1 MEAWQT
7 EPFRP
12 AAGLSSPHAQTIFAR
27 YARSTRVPRRRRERW
42 ELSDGDFLDAD
53 IVDGASDA
61 PWLVVLH
68 GLEGSSD
75 AGYVASI
82 LRGAHERGWGAL
94 ALNFRSCSGEPNRLA
109 RFYHSGETGDFA
121 EAIRRIQPLTT
132 GPILGVGFSLGGNVL
147 LRHLE
152 EEGEASPLHAA
163 AAISVPYDLAVCAD
177 AIDRGKGLV
186 SIYRAMFLRTLRIK
200 ALEKARCHPG
210 SLDPE
215 AVVRARGIVEFDDA
229 VTAPLH
235 GFSSAGAYYD
245 ACSSGP
251 RLDEIRRPTL
261 CISAADDPMVPAACL
276 PRAGSRYVSMFVTPR
291 GGHVG
296 FVAGSVARPRFW
308 AEEEALRFL
317 EGSVGLVR

>member
-1 MEAWQT
+1 MKAWQT

-27 YARSTRVPRRRRERW
+27 FARSARVPSRRRERW
-42 ELSDGDFLDAD
+42 ELSDGDFLDVD
-53 IVDGASDA
+53 VVDGASDA

-68 GLEGSSD
+68 GLEGSSG
-75 AGYVASI
+75 AGYVASV
-82 LRGAHERGWGAL
+82 LRGAHARGWGAL

-121 EAIRRIQPLTT
+121 EAIRRIRPLTT

-177 AIDRGKGLV
+177 AIDRGKGVV

-210 SLDPE
+210 SLDVG
-215 AVVRARGIVEFDDA
+215 AVARARGIVAFDDA

-235 GFSSAGAYYD
+235 GFSSASAYYD

-251 RLDEIRRPTL
+251 RLGDIRRPTL

-276 PRAGSRYVSMFVTPR
+276 PRAGSPYVSMCVTPR

-317 EGSVGLVR
+317 EGSVGPVR